1 VRFRDEKPGDV
12 ERTREVVRG
21 WRTANPQGTPE
32 QLLDDVGHQFHPDW
46 APVLRSVL
54 ITVDRHHARE
64 VTGHAPAGRW
74 QGGRIPF
81 AKYAP

>member
-21 WRTANPQGTPE
+21 WRAANPQDTPE
-32 QLLDDVGHQFHPDW
+32 QLLADVGHQFHSDW

-54 ITVDRHHARE
+54 ITVDRHRARE
-64 VTGHAPAGRW
+64 VTGQASPGR
-74 QGGRIPF
+74 GHP
-81 AKYAP
+81 